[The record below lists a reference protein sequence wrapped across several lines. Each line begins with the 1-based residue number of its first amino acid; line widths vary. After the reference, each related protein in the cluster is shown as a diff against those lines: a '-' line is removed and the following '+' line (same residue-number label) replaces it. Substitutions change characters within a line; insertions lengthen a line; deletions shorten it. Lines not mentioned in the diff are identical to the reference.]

1 MRLVKS
7 PLRASSTSEARGLIA
22 SLLLVALLYG
32 RGLGYGFVREGEEAF
47 VSALGVTDLTGI
59 WSGFFRNL
67 AAIAA
72 DPAVFSP
79 DGWGAVSLG
88 PFG

>member
-32 RGLGYGFVREGEEAF
+32 RGLGHGFVREGEEAF
-47 VSALGVTDLTGI
+47 VLEIHLLCRFAVVEQHFVPARGLQ
-59 WSGFFRNL
+59 
-67 AAIAA
+67 AA
-72 DPAVFSP
+72 DPRIN
-79 DGWGAVSLG
+79 
-88 PFG
+88 